1 MYNQEEKGDKRSRRS
16 YKKKQWREKSNTRF
30 LIYINLYGKVKS
42 NTYLCTMDNERE
54 ILSKLDAIIQN
65 QKVLYENQ
73 IVIFQTLASIGQK
86 VYSQSDF
93 KSLMINMVANGITER
108 VEANDQQRRN
118 I

>member
-1 MYNQEEKGDKRSRRS
+1 MVGSSRGGEAS
-16 YKKKQWREKSNTRF
+16 ICMCINVYK
-30 LIYINLYGKVKS
+30 
-42 NTYLCTMDNERE
+42 YL
-54 ILSKLDAIIQN
+54 LSKLDAIIQN

>member
-1 MYNQEEKGDKRSRRS
+1 M
-16 YKKKQWREKSNTRF
+16 
-30 LIYINLYGKVKS
+30 YGKLKS
-42 NTYLCTMDNERE
+42 NTYPCTMDNERE

-86 VYSQSDF
+86 VYNQSDL
-93 KSLMINMVANGITER
+93 KSFMINMVANGITER

>member
-1 MYNQEEKGDKRSRRS
+1 
-16 YKKKQWREKSNTRF
+16 
-30 LIYINLYGKVKS
+30 
-42 NTYLCTMDNERE
+42 MDNERE

-86 VYSQSDF
+86 VYSQSDL

>member
-1 MYNQEEKGDKRSRRS
+1 
-16 YKKKQWREKSNTRF
+16 
-30 LIYINLYGKVKS
+30 
-42 NTYLCTMDNERE
+42 MDNERE

-73 IVIFQTLASIGQK
+73 IVIFKTLASIEQK

-93 KSLMINMVANGITER
+93 KSLMINMIANGITER

>member
-1 MYNQEEKGDKRSRRS
+1 
-16 YKKKQWREKSNTRF
+16 
-30 LIYINLYGKVKS
+30 
-42 NTYLCTMDNERE
+42 MDNERE

-86 VYSQSDF
+86 VYSQSDS

>member
-1 MYNQEEKGDKRSRRS
+1 
-16 YKKKQWREKSNTRF
+16 
-30 LIYINLYGKVKS
+30 
-42 NTYLCTMDNERE
+42 MDNERE

-86 VYSQSDF
+86 FYSQSDF

>member
-1 MYNQEEKGDKRSRRS
+1 
-16 YKKKQWREKSNTRF
+16 
-30 LIYINLYGKVKS
+30 
-42 NTYLCTMDNERE
+42 MDNERE

-73 IVIFQTLASIGQK
+73 IVIFQTLVSIGQK

>member
-1 MYNQEEKGDKRSRRS
+1 
-16 YKKKQWREKSNTRF
+16 
-30 LIYINLYGKVKS
+30 
-42 NTYLCTMDNERE
+42 MDNERE

-93 KSLMINMVANGITER
+93 KNLMINMVANGITER

>member
-1 MYNQEEKGDKRSRRS
+1 
-16 YKKKQWREKSNTRF
+16 
-30 LIYINLYGKVKS
+30 
-42 NTYLCTMDNERE
+42 MDNERE

-93 KSLMINMVANGITER
+93 KGLMINMIANGITER

>member
-1 MYNQEEKGDKRSRRS
+1 
-16 YKKKQWREKSNTRF
+16 
-30 LIYINLYGKVKS
+30 
-42 NTYLCTMDNERE
+42 MDNERE
-54 ILSKLDAIIQN
+54 ILSKLDA
-65 QKVLYENQ
+65 

>member
-1 MYNQEEKGDKRSRRS
+1 
-16 YKKKQWREKSNTRF
+16 
-30 LIYINLYGKVKS
+30 
-42 NTYLCTMDNERE
+42 MDNERE

-86 VYSQSDF
+86 VYNQSDL
-93 KSLMINMVANGITER
+93 KSFMINMVANGITER

>member
-1 MYNQEEKGDKRSRRS
+1 
-16 YKKKQWREKSNTRF
+16 
-30 LIYINLYGKVKS
+30 
-42 NTYLCTMDNERE
+42 MDNERE

-86 VYSQSDF
+86 VYNQSDF

>member
-1 MYNQEEKGDKRSRRS
+1 
-16 YKKKQWREKSNTRF
+16 
-30 LIYINLYGKVKS
+30 
-42 NTYLCTMDNERE
+42 MDNERE
-54 ILSKLDAIIQN
+54 ILSKLDDIIQN

-73 IVIFQTLASIGQK
+73 IVIFQTLVSIGQK

>member
-1 MYNQEEKGDKRSRRS
+1 
-16 YKKKQWREKSNTRF
+16 
-30 LIYINLYGKVKS
+30 
-42 NTYLCTMDNERE
+42 MDNERE

-73 IVIFQTLASIGQK
+73 IVIFQTLASIGKK

-93 KSLMINMVANGITER
+93 KSLMINMIANGITER

>member
-1 MYNQEEKGDKRSRRS
+1 M
-16 YKKKQWREKSNTRF
+16 
-30 LIYINLYGKVKS
+30 
-42 NTYLCTMDNERE
+42 
-54 ILSKLDAIIQN
+54 
-65 QKVLYENQ
+65 YENQ

-93 KSLMINMVANGITER
+93 KSFMINMVANGITER

>member
-1 MYNQEEKGDKRSRRS
+1 
-16 YKKKQWREKSNTRF
+16 
-30 LIYINLYGKVKS
+30 
-42 NTYLCTMDNERE
+42 MDNERE

-73 IVIFQTLASIGQK
+73 IVIFQTLSSIGQK

-93 KSLMINMVANGITER
+93 KSFMINMVANGITER

>member
-1 MYNQEEKGDKRSRRS
+1 
-16 YKKKQWREKSNTRF
+16 
-30 LIYINLYGKVKS
+30 
-42 NTYLCTMDNERE
+42 MDNERE

-93 KSLMINMVANGITER
+93 KGLMINMVANGITER

>member
-1 MYNQEEKGDKRSRRS
+1 
-16 YKKKQWREKSNTRF
+16 
-30 LIYINLYGKVKS
+30 
-42 NTYLCTMDNERE
+42 MDNERE

-73 IVIFQTLASIGQK
+73 IVIFQTLSLIGQK

>member
-1 MYNQEEKGDKRSRRS
+1 
-16 YKKKQWREKSNTRF
+16 
-30 LIYINLYGKVKS
+30 
-42 NTYLCTMDNERE
+42 MDNERE

-86 VYSQSDF
+86 VYSQSGF

>member
-1 MYNQEEKGDKRSRRS
+1 
-16 YKKKQWREKSNTRF
+16 
-30 LIYINLYGKVKS
+30 
-42 NTYLCTMDNERE
+42 MDNERE

-73 IVIFQTLASIGQK
+73 IVIFQTLASIGHK
-86 VYSQSDF
+86 VYSQCDF
-93 KSLMINMVANGITER
+93 MSFMINMVANGITER

>member
-1 MYNQEEKGDKRSRRS
+1 
-16 YKKKQWREKSNTRF
+16 
-30 LIYINLYGKVKS
+30 
-42 NTYLCTMDNERE
+42 MDNERE

-93 KSLMINMVANGITER
+93 NSLMINMIANGITER

>member
-1 MYNQEEKGDKRSRRS
+1 
-16 YKKKQWREKSNTRF
+16 
-30 LIYINLYGKVKS
+30 
-42 NTYLCTMDNERE
+42 MDNERE

-86 VYSQSDF
+86 VYGQSDF

>member
-1 MYNQEEKGDKRSRRS
+1 
-16 YKKKQWREKSNTRF
+16 
-30 LIYINLYGKVKS
+30 
-42 NTYLCTMDNERE
+42 MDNERE
-54 ILSKLDAIIQN
+54 ILSKLDPIIQN

-93 KSLMINMVANGITER
+93 KSLMINMIANGITER
-108 VEANDQQRRN
+108 VYTTNKKRRN

>member
-1 MYNQEEKGDKRSRRS
+1 
-16 YKKKQWREKSNTRF
+16 
-30 LIYINLYGKVKS
+30 
-42 NTYLCTMDNERE
+42 MDNERE

-86 VYSQSDF
+86 VYGQSDF
-93 KSLMINMVANGITER
+93 KSFMINMVANGITER

>member
-1 MYNQEEKGDKRSRRS
+1 
-16 YKKKQWREKSNTRF
+16 
-30 LIYINLYGKVKS
+30 
-42 NTYLCTMDNERE
+42 MDNERE

-73 IVIFQTLASIGQK
+73 IVIFQTLASIWKK

-108 VEANDQQRRN
+108 VETNDQQRRN

>member
-1 MYNQEEKGDKRSRRS
+1 
-16 YKKKQWREKSNTRF
+16 
-30 LIYINLYGKVKS
+30 
-42 NTYLCTMDNERE
+42 MDNERE
-54 ILSKLDAIIQN
+54 ILSKLDTIIQN

-86 VYSQSDF
+86 VYNQSDF
-93 KSLMINMVANGITER
+93 KSLMINMIANGITER

>member
-1 MYNQEEKGDKRSRRS
+1 
-16 YKKKQWREKSNTRF
+16 
-30 LIYINLYGKVKS
+30 
-42 NTYLCTMDNERE
+42 MDNERK

-86 VYSQSDF
+86 VYNQSDF

>member
-1 MYNQEEKGDKRSRRS
+1 
-16 YKKKQWREKSNTRF
+16 
-30 LIYINLYGKVKS
+30 
-42 NTYLCTMDNERE
+42 MDNERE

-93 KSLMINMVANGITER
+93 KRLMINMVANGITER

>member
-1 MYNQEEKGDKRSRRS
+1 
-16 YKKKQWREKSNTRF
+16 
-30 LIYINLYGKVKS
+30 
-42 NTYLCTMDNERE
+42 MDNERE
-54 ILSKLDAIIQN
+54 ILSKLDAIMQN

-93 KSLMINMVANGITER
+93 KSFMINMVANGITER

>member
-1 MYNQEEKGDKRSRRS
+1 MGRKFSKDVNLKKDLLEIRSLN
-16 YKKKQWREKSNTRF
+16 K
-30 LIYINLYGKVKS
+30 
-42 NTYLCTMDNERE
+42 E

>member
-1 MYNQEEKGDKRSRRS
+1 
-16 YKKKQWREKSNTRF
+16 
-30 LIYINLYGKVKS
+30 
-42 NTYLCTMDNERE
+42 MDNERE

-86 VYSQSDF
+86 VYSQSYF
-93 KSLMINMVANGITER
+93 KSFMINMVANGITER

>member
-1 MYNQEEKGDKRSRRS
+1 
-16 YKKKQWREKSNTRF
+16 
-30 LIYINLYGKVKS
+30 
-42 NTYLCTMDNERE
+42 MDNERE

-93 KSLMINMVANGITER
+93 KRFIINMVANGITER

>member
-1 MYNQEEKGDKRSRRS
+1 
-16 YKKKQWREKSNTRF
+16 
-30 LIYINLYGKVKS
+30 
-42 NTYLCTMDNERE
+42 MDNERE
-54 ILSKLDAIIQN
+54 ILSKLDTIIQN

-86 VYSQSDF
+86 VYNQSDF

>member
-1 MYNQEEKGDKRSRRS
+1 
-16 YKKKQWREKSNTRF
+16 
-30 LIYINLYGKVKS
+30 
-42 NTYLCTMDNERE
+42 MDNERE

-93 KSLMINMVANGITER
+93 KNFMINMVANGITER

>member
-1 MYNQEEKGDKRSRRS
+1 MRIFTVAFFAE
-16 YKKKQWREKSNTRF
+16 
-30 LIYINLYGKVKS
+30 
-42 NTYLCTMDNERE
+42 NTYLCTMYNEKE

-73 IVIFQTLASIGQK
+73 IVIFQTLSSIGQK

>member
-1 MYNQEEKGDKRSRRS
+1 
-16 YKKKQWREKSNTRF
+16 
-30 LIYINLYGKVKS
+30 
-42 NTYLCTMDNERE
+42 MDNERE

-86 VYSQSDF
+86 VYNQSDF
-93 KSLMINMVANGITER
+93 KSLMINMIANGITER